1 MQFSDRR
8 RYTLKLLP
16 DPVCLS
22 LRGAT
27 PHRLTT
33 ALSMSLCL
41 KAHLNCNPPP
51 PKKSQRS
58 FPYLPKQALCSLFM
72 GVMQCLWTSSNVSFL
87 PSFLS
92 SSSKCLHT
100 VTEGRTSPVDLVCGN
115 MAAQWQKSVVNFGF
129 ILLCDWLAGL
139 SISINSGS
147 SVLHGY
153 MVY

>member
-1 MQFSDRR
+1 
-8 RYTLKLLP
+8 
-16 DPVCLS
+16 
-22 LRGAT
+22 
-27 PHRLTT
+27 
-33 ALSMSLCL
+33 
-41 KAHLNCNPPP
+41 
-51 PKKSQRS
+51 
-58 FPYLPKQALCSLFM
+58 M